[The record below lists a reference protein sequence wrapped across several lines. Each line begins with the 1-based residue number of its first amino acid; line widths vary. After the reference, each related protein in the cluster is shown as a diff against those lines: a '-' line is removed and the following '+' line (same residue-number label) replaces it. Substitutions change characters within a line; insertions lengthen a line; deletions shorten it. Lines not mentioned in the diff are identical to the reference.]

1 MFHRMAGRGSAAG
14 LFWTSRKRRHCT
26 SKSVRSRPSNE
37 MPTVDFRALRTQH
50 TRSSRVVILNNV
62 SNLRLLEIVT
72 ALARLAESQR
82 CAVQLVGLGPL
93 IFNLRV

>member
-1 MFHRMAGRGSAAG
+1 
-14 LFWTSRKRRHCT
+14 
-26 SKSVRSRPSNE
+26 

-72 ALARLAESQR
+72 VLARLAESQR
-82 CAVQLVGLGPL
+82 CAVQLVGPRPVDLPPAR
-93 IFNLRV
+93 LRFPVPPEFPPQPGA